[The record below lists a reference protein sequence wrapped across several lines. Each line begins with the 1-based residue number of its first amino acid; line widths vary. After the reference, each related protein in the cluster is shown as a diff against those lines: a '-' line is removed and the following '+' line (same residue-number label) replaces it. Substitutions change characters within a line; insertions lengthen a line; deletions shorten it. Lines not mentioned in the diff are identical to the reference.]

1 MSPTVELSQQTFA
14 RLQKYAVPLVDNI
27 ESVINKLADAY
38 DAQGGAPAQ
47 GAQVQA
53 GAQLFNPASPPDL
66 THSRIMAVRLDQTD
80 LDPDEHNWNRLL
92 DRAIGVA
99 FRLLKDPRKVISIVG
114 IKAVPGKK
122 EDQGYRYL
130 ADSGISVQGQD
141 ANASWRAVYRVAK
154 TLNLQFD
161 VEFMWAQKEGL
172 AYAGQSGRFL
182 ST

>member
-27 ESVINKLADAY
+27 ESVINRLADAY
-38 DAQGGAPAQ
+38 DAQGGAPAP
-47 GAQVQA
+47 GAQVA
-53 GAQLFNPASPPDL
+53 VQLFNPASPPDL
-66 THSRIMAVRLDQTD
+66 THSRIMSVRFDQTD

-99 FRLLKDPRKVISIVG
+99 FRLLRDPKRVISTIG
-114 IKAVPGKK
+114 INGIPAKK
-122 EDQGYRYL
+122 EDQGYRFL
-130 ADSGISVQGQD
+130 PECGISVQGQD
-141 ANASWRAVYRVAK
+141 ANAAWRAIYRVAK